1 LSQKSIVVI
10 GAGISGL
17 ATASLLAKAGHKVT
31 VLEGSDWIGGKSKRI
46 IVDGQRMDT
55 GPALVTFP
63 GVWKEFLR
71 RYDNLGDTSIPASQV
86 APIEFEPLS
95 EVGEYFYMGDKCLL
109 PVEPGNKWHESWNR
123 FEAIHGKL
131 DKEITTLLTA
141 TSMSPKAVPAVSK
154 LVSNYGLRLTTKS
167 YLDGLK
173 WLPEG
178 LKEVISIHTLNAGVA
193 PESTLALFATMPAVM
208 ATQQVLVPV
217 GGVNEIPLTLEKLAR
232 HAGAEIKLNE
242 KVTAISKSKVQ
253 TTQGSYAADLVI
265 SSLDAKVTDRLLGK
279 NTQEQNRKMSCSG
292 VAIYAVLEQELPEQT
307 KTHSVIMPD
316 DPAALHKSLGNK
328 ELPEQS
334 MVFVNYYKAGHIYP
348 NKKSTVAVLI
358 TAPADGKHYEI
369 DSEFAKR
376 ELERVS
382 QVMGLP
388 KNIKEYFGEFQIL
401 DPEYFSGW
409 GATGGALYGEARK
422 IWQSGPLHQPKHSSI
437 LRPWLWRVGASTHP
451 GGGIPAVLGGSL
463 IATEKLLKRIWNQ
476 DQDDTDGMLIPLL
489 ATNAD

>member
-1 LSQKSIVVI
+1 MKPKSIIVL

-17 ATASLLAKAGHKVT
+17 ATAALMAKAGNQVT
-31 VLEGSDWIGGKSKRI
+31 VIEGSSWIGGKSKRI

-63 GVWKEFLR
+63 GVWEEFIR
-71 RYDNLGDTSIPASQV
+71 RYDNLGTGSKAAEI
-86 APIEFEPLS
+86 APITFEPLS
-95 EVGEYFYMGDKCLL
+95 EVGEYFYKGDKCLL
-109 PVEPGNKWHESWNR
+109 PVEPGNKWHEPWAR
-123 FEAIHGKL
+123 FEKVHGKL
-131 DKEITTLLTA
+131 DKEITTLLTN

-208 ATQQVLVPV
+208 ATQKVLVPV

-232 HAGAEIKLNE
+232 HAGVEIVMSE
-242 KVTAISKSKVQ
+242 KAIAISKNNV
-253 TTQGSYAADLVI
+253 TTDRREYQADIII

-279 NTQEQNRKMSCSG
+279 RTNEAGRKMSCSG
-292 VAIYAVLEQELPEQT
+292 VAIYAVLDEELPEGT

-316 DPAALHKSLGNK
+316 DPSALHKALGDKKVPK
-328 ELPEQS
+328 ES
-334 MVFVNYYKAGHIYP
+334 MVFVNYYQAGHIYP
-348 NKKSTVAVLI
+348 NSKSTVAVLI
-358 TAPADGKHYEI
+358 TAPADGKHYGI
-369 DSEFAKR
+369 DSDFAKA

-382 QVMGLP
+382 KVMGLP
-388 KNIKEYFGEFQIL
+388 KNIKEYFGSFEVL

-422 IWQSGPLHQPKHSSI
+422 IWQSGPLHTPKHSS
-437 LRPWLWRVGASTHP
+437 LFRPWLWRVGASTHP

-463 IATEKLLKRIWNQ
+463 IATEKLLRRL
-476 DQDDTDGMLIPLL
+476 G
-489 ATNAD
+489 A

>member
-1 LSQKSIVVI
+1 
-10 GAGISGL
+10 
-17 ATASLLAKAGHKVT
+17 
-31 VLEGSDWIGGKSKRI
+31 
-46 IVDGQRMDT
+46 
-55 GPALVTFP
+55 
-63 GVWKEFLR
+63 
-71 RYDNLGDTSIPASQV
+71 
-86 APIEFEPLS
+86 
-95 EVGEYFYMGDKCLL
+95 LL

-131 DKEITTLLTA
+131 DKEITTLLTN

-232 HAGAEIKLNE
+232 HAEVEIRLNE
-242 KVTAISKSKVQ
+242 KVISISKGKVT
-253 TTQGSYAADLVI
+253 TTQGSYSADLVI
-265 SSLDAKVTDRLLGK
+265 SSLDAKVTDRSLGK
-279 NTQEQNRKMSCSG
+279 KTQEQNRKMSCSG
-292 VAIYAVLEQELPEQT
+292 VAIYAVLEQDLPQGT

-358 TAPADGKHYEI
+358 TAPADGKHYDI
-369 DSEFAKR
+369 NSDFAKR

-382 QVMGLP
+382 KVMGLP

-422 IWQSGPLHQPKHSSI
+422 IWQSGPLHQPKHSSF

-451 GGGIPAVLGGSL
+451 GGGIPAVLGGTL
-463 IATEKLLKRIWNQ
+463 IATEKLLKRIGNQ
-476 DQDDTDGMLIPLL
+476 DQNDTDAMLIPLL

>member
-1 LSQKSIVVI
+1 MKSKSIIVL

-17 ATASLLAKAGHKVT
+17 ATAALLAKAGNQVT
-31 VLEGSDWIGGKSKRI
+31 VIEGSSWIGGKSKRI
-46 IVDGQRMDT
+46 VVDGQRMDT

-63 GVWKEFLR
+63 GVWQEFIR
-71 RYDNLGDTSIPASQV
+71 RYDLLGNQDKKAIEI
-86 APIEFEPLS
+86 APITFEPLS
-95 EVGEYFYMGDKCLL
+95 EVGEYFYKGDKCLL
-109 PVEPGNKWHESWNR
+109 PVEQGNKWHEPWAR
-123 FEAIHGKL
+123 FEKIHGKL
-131 DKEITTLLTA
+131 DQEITTLLTNP
-141 TSMSPKAVPAVSK
+141 SMSPKAVPAVSK
-154 LVSNYGLRLTTKS
+154 LVSNYGIRLTTKS

-208 ATQQVLVPV
+208 AAQKVLVPV

-232 HAGAEIKLNE
+232 HAGVEIVMGE
-242 KVTAISKSKVQ
+242 KAIAISKNKVKTESREYQ
-253 TTQGSYAADLVI
+253 AEIII

-279 NTQEQNRKMSCSG
+279 STNETGRKMSCSG
-292 VAIYAVLEQELPEQT
+292 VAIYAVLDQDLPAGT

-316 DPAALHKSLGNK
+316 DPSALHKALGDKKVPK
-328 ELPEQS
+328 ES
-334 MVFVNYYKAGHIYP
+334 MVFVNYYQAGHIYP
-348 NKKSTVAVLI
+348 NSKSTVAVLI
-358 TAPADGKHYEI
+358 TAPADGRHYGI
-369 DSEFAKR
+369 DSEFATA

-382 QVMGLP
+382 KVMGLP
-388 KNIKEYFGEFQIL
+388 KNIKEYFGAFEVL

-422 IWQSGPLHQPKHSSI
+422 IWQSGPLHTPKHSSL

-463 IATEKLLKRIWNQ
+463 IATEQLLRRL
-476 DQDDTDGMLIPLL
+476 GV
-489 ATNAD
+489 

>member
-1 LSQKSIVVI
+1 MKPKSIIVL

-17 ATASLLAKAGHKVT
+17 ATASLMARAGNKVT
-31 VLEGSDWIGGKSKRI
+31 VIEGSSWIGGKSKRI
-46 IVDGQRMDT
+46 VVDGQRMDT

-63 GVWKEFLR
+63 GVWEEFIR
-71 RYDNLGDTSIPASQV
+71 RYDLLGTGAKASEI
-86 APIEFEPLS
+86 APISFEPLS
-95 EVGEYFYMGDKCLL
+95 EVGEYFYKGDKCLL
-109 PVEPGNKWHESWNR
+109 PVEEGNKWHEPWVR
-123 FEAIHGKL
+123 FEKIHGKL
-131 DKEITTLLTA
+131 DKEITTLLTN

-167 YLDGLK
+167 YLDGLQ
-173 WLPEG
+173 WLPDG

-208 ATQQVLVPV
+208 ATQKVLVPV

-232 HAGAEIKLNE
+232 HAGVEIVMSEKAISISKN
-242 KVTAISKSKVQ
+242 KVTTESREYQ
-253 TTQGSYAADLVI
+253 ADIII

-279 NTQEQNRKMSCSG
+279 TTNEAGRKMSCSG
-292 VAIYAVLEQELPEQT
+292 VAIYAVLDQDLPAGT

-316 DPAALHKSLGNK
+316 DPAALHKALGDKKIPK
-328 ELPEQS
+328 ES
-334 MVFVNYYKAGHIYP
+334 MVFVNYYQAGHIYP
-348 NKKSTVAVLI
+348 NSKSTVAVLI
-358 TAPADGKHYEI
+358 TAPADGKHYGIES
-369 DSEFAKR
+369 DFAQA

-388 KNIKEYFGEFQIL
+388 KNIKEYFGAIEVL

-422 IWQSGPLHQPKHSSI
+422 IWQSGPLHTPKHSSF

-463 IATEKLLKRIWNQ
+463 IATEKLLRRL
-476 DQDDTDGMLIPLL
+476 G
-489 ATNAD
+489 A

>member
-1 LSQKSIVVI
+1 MSKKSIVVV

-17 ATASLLAKAGHKVT
+17 ATAALLAKAGHKVT

-46 IVDGQRMDT
+46 MVDGQRMDT

-63 GVWKEFLR
+63 GVWKELLR
-71 RYDNLGDTSIPASQV
+71 RYDSLGDASISASQI
-86 APIEFEPLS
+86 APIEFEALS
-95 EVGEYFYMGDKCLL
+95 EVGEYFYKGDKCLL
-109 PVEPGNKWHESWNR
+109 PVEAGNKWHESWNR
-123 FEAIHGKL
+123 FEAIHGRL

-141 TSMSPKAVPAVSK
+141 TSMSPKALPAVSK

-167 YLDGLK
+167 YLEGLK
-173 WLPEG
+173 WLPDG
-178 LKEVISIHTLNAGVA
+178 LKEIISIHTLNAGVA

-217 GGVNEIPLTLEKLAR
+217 GGVNEIPLTLEKLAI
-232 HAGAEIKLNE
+232 HAGAEILLNQ
-242 KVTAISKSKVQ
+242 KVLAITNKEV
-253 TTQGSYAADLVI
+253 TTSSTSYKADFVI
-265 SSLDAKVTDRLLGK
+265 SSLDAKVTDRLLGRK
-279 NTQEQNRKMSCSG
+279 TREANRKMSCSG
-292 VAIYAVLEQELPEQT
+292 VAIYAVLEQDLPPGT
-307 KTHSVIMPD
+307 KTHSVIMPN

-328 ELPEQS
+328 ELPDES

-358 TAPADGKHYEI
+358 TAPADGKHYGI

-388 KNIKEYFGEFQIL
+388 KNIKEYFGEYQIL

-409 GATGGALYGEARK
+409 GASGGALYGEARK
-422 IWQSGPLHQPKHSSI
+422 IWQSGPLHQPKHSSLI
-437 LRPWLWRVGASTHP
+437 RPWLWRVGASTHP

-463 IATEKLLKRIWNQ
+463 IATEKLLKKLGNQ
-476 DQDDTDGMLIPLL
+476 ASGELDSLL
-489 ATNAD
+489 VTQGN

>member
-1 LSQKSIVVI
+1 VKSRNIIVL

-17 ATASLLAKAGHKVT
+17 ATASLLAKAGHKVK
-31 VLEGSDWIGGKSKRI
+31 VIEGASWIGGKSKRI
-46 IVDGQRMDT
+46 VVDGQRMDT

-63 GVWKEFLR
+63 GVWEEFIR
-71 RYDNLGDTSIPASQV
+71 RYDNLGSGPKASEI
-86 APIEFEPLS
+86 APIVFEPLS
-95 EVGEYFYMGDKCLL
+95 EVGEYFYRGDKCLL
-109 PVEPGNKWHESWNR
+109 PVEPGNKWHEPWAR
-123 FEAIHGKL
+123 FEAVHGKL
-131 DKEITTLLTA
+131 DKEITTLLTN

-154 LVSNYGLRLTTKS
+154 LVSNYGIRLTTKS

-208 ATQQVLVPV
+208 ATQKVLVPV

-232 HAGAEIKLNE
+232 HAGVEISLNE
-242 KVTAISKSKVQ
+242 KVTAISKNKV
-253 TTQGSYAADLVI
+253 TTAKGEYQADLVI

-279 NTQEQNRKMSCSG
+279 TTNESGRKMSCSG
-292 VAIYAVLEQELPEQT
+292 VAIYAVLDQDLPAGT

-316 DPAALHKSLGNK
+316 DPSALHKSLGAK
-328 ELPEQS
+328 QLPSQS

-348 NKKSTVAVLI
+348 NSKSTVAVLI
-358 TAPADGKHYEI
+358 TAPADGKHYGI
-369 DSEFAKR
+369 DSDFAKA
-376 ELERVS
+376 ELERVTK
-382 QVMGLP
+382 VMGLP
-388 KNIKEYFGEFQIL
+388 KNIKEYFGSFEVL

-422 IWQSGPLHQPKHSSI
+422 IWQSGPLHTPRHSSV

-463 IATEKLLKRIWNQ
+463 IATEKLISRLDR
-476 DQDDTDGMLIPLL
+476 
-489 ATNAD
+489 

>member
-1 LSQKSIVVI
+1 LSPKSIVVI

-17 ATASLLAKAGHKVT
+17 ATAALLAKAGHQVKVI
-31 VLEGSDWIGGKSKRI
+31 EGASWIGGKSKRI

-71 RYDNLGDTSIPASQV
+71 RYDQLGDTSIKAAEI
-86 APIEFEPLS
+86 APIKFEPLA
-95 EVGEYFYMGDKCLL
+95 EVGEYFYKGEKCLL

-123 FEAIHGKL
+123 FEAIHGNL
-131 DKEITTLLTA
+131 DKEITTLLTNN
-141 TSMSPKAVPAVSK
+141 SMSPKAIPAVSK

-232 HAGAEIKLNE
+232 HAGVEIRLNE
-242 KVTAISKSKVQ
+242 RVTEISKGKVT
-253 TTQGSYAADLVI
+253 TTTSSYTADLVI

-279 NTQEQNRKMSCSG
+279 KTQEANRKMSCSG
-292 VAIYAVLEQELPEQT
+292 VAIYAVLEQDLPEGT

-328 ELPEQS
+328 ELPDQS

-358 TAPADGKHYEI
+358 TAPADGKHYGIES
-369 DSEFAKR
+369 DFAKR
-376 ELERVS
+376 ELERVTE
-382 QVMGLP
+382 VMGLP

-422 IWQSGPLHQPKHSSI
+422 IWQSGPLHQPKHSSF

-451 GGGIPAVLGGSL
+451 GGGIPAVLGGTL
-463 IATEKLLKRIWNQ
+463 IATKKLISRLGNQ
-476 DQDDTDGMLIPLL
+476 EPGALESLL
-489 ATNAD
+489 VSQGN

>member
-1 LSQKSIVVI
+1 MKPKSIIVL

-17 ATASLLAKAGHKVT
+17 ATAALMAKAGNKVT
-31 VLEGSDWIGGKSKRI
+31 VIEGSSWIGGKSKRI

-63 GVWKEFLR
+63 GVWQEFIR
-71 RYDNLGDTSIPASQV
+71 RYDLLGNQDKKANEI
-86 APIEFEPLS
+86 APITFEPLP
-95 EVGEYFYMGDKCLL
+95 EVGEYFYKGDSCLL
-109 PVEPGNKWHESWNR
+109 PVEAGNKWHEPWVR
-123 FEAIHGKL
+123 FEKIHGKL
-131 DKEITTLLTA
+131 DKEITTLLTN

-154 LVSNYGLRLTTKS
+154 LVSNYGIRLTTKS

-178 LKEVISIHTLNAGVA
+178 LKEIISIHTLNAGVA

-208 ATQQVLVPV
+208 ASQRVLVPV

-232 HAGAEIKLNE
+232 HAGVEIVMNE
-242 KVTAISKSKVQ
+242 KAIAISKNKVKTESREYQ
-253 TTQGSYAADLVI
+253 ADIII

-279 NTQEQNRKMSCSG
+279 TTNETGRKMSCSG
-292 VAIYAVLEQELPEQT
+292 VAIYAVLDQDLPAGT

-316 DPAALHKSLGNK
+316 DPGALHKALGDKKVPK
-328 ELPEQS
+328 ES
-334 MVFVNYYKAGHIYP
+334 MVFVNYYQAGHIYP
-348 NKKSTVAVLI
+348 NSKSTVAVLI
-358 TAPADGKHYEI
+358 TAPADGKHYGI
-369 DSEFAKR
+369 DSEFAKA

-382 QVMGLP
+382 KVMGLP
-388 KNIKEYFGEFQIL
+388 KNIKEYFGSFEVL

-422 IWQSGPLHQPKHSSI
+422 IWQSGPLHTPKHSSL

-463 IATEKLLKRIWNQ
+463 IATEKLLRRL
-476 DQDDTDGMLIPLL
+476 GV
-489 ATNAD
+489 

>member
-17 ATASLLAKAGHKVT
+17 ATAALLAKAGHKVK
-31 VLEGSDWIGGKSKRI
+31 VIEGSDWIGGKSKRI

-71 RYDNLGDTSIPASQV
+71 RYDNLGDTSIKASQI

-95 EVGEYFYMGDKCLL
+95 EVGEYFYKGDKCLL

-131 DKEITTLLTA
+131 DKEITTLLTN

-232 HAGAEIKLNE
+232 HAEVEIRLNE
-242 KVTAISKSKVQ
+242 KVISISKGKVT
-253 TTQGSYAADLVI
+253 TTQGSYSADLVI

-279 NTQEQNRKMSCSG
+279 KTQEQNRKMSCSG
-292 VAIYAVLEQELPEQT
+292 VAIYAVLEQDLPQGT

-358 TAPADGKHYEI
+358 TAPADGKHYDI
-369 DSEFAKR
+369 NSDFAKR

-382 QVMGLP
+382 KVMGLP

-422 IWQSGPLHQPKHSSI
+422 IWQSGPLHQPKHSSF

-451 GGGIPAVLGGSL
+451 GGGIPAVLGGTL
-463 IATEKLLKRIWNQ
+463 IATEKLLKRIGNQ
-476 DQDDTDGMLIPLL
+476 DQNDTDAMLIPLL

>member
-1 LSQKSIVVI
+1 
-10 GAGISGL
+10 
-17 ATASLLAKAGHKVT
+17 
-31 VLEGSDWIGGKSKRI
+31 
-46 IVDGQRMDT
+46 MDT

-63 GVWKEFLR
+63 GVWEEFLR
-71 RYDNLGDTSIPASQV
+71 RYDSLGDTSIQASEI

-95 EVGEYFYMGDKCLL
+95 EVGEYFFRGDKCLL

-123 FEAIHGKL
+123 FEEVHGKL
-131 DKEITTLLTA
+131 AKEITTLLTN
-141 TSMSPKAVPAVSK
+141 TSMSPKAVPAVGK

-208 ATQQVLVPV
+208 ASQQVLVPV
-217 GGVNEIPLTLEKLAR
+217 GGVNEIPLTLQKLAK
-232 HAGAEIKLNE
+232 HAGAEILLNQ
-242 KVTAISKSKVQ
+242 KVVAISNKEVSTSSAVYK
-253 TTQGSYAADLVI
+253 ADIVI

-279 NTQEQNRKMSCSG
+279 KTQEANRKMSCSG
-292 VAIYAVLEQELPEQT
+292 VAIYAVLDQDLPEQT

-316 DPAALHKSLGNK
+316 DPTKLHKSLGNK
-328 ELPEQS
+328 QLPEQS

-358 TAPADGKHYEI
+358 TAPADGKHYGI
-369 DSEFAKR
+369 DSDFAGR

-382 QVMGLP
+382 TVMGLP
-388 KNIKEYFGEFQIL
+388 KNIREYFGKYQIL
-401 DPEYFSGW
+401 DPQYFSGW

-422 IWQSGPLHQPKHSSI
+422 IWQSGPLHHPKHSS
-437 LRPWLWRVGASTHP
+437 LFRPWLWRVGASTHP

-463 IATEKLLKRIWNQ
+463 IATEKLLKRIGNESAGDLDLLFLNQ
-476 DQDDTDGMLIPLL
+476 
-489 ATNAD
+489 AS

>member
-1 LSQKSIVVI
+1 
-10 GAGISGL
+10 
-17 ATASLLAKAGHKVT
+17 
-31 VLEGSDWIGGKSKRI
+31 
-46 IVDGQRMDT
+46 
-55 GPALVTFP
+55 
-63 GVWKEFLR
+63 
-71 RYDNLGDTSIPASQV
+71 
-86 APIEFEPLS
+86 
-95 EVGEYFYMGDKCLL
+95 MGDKCLL

-242 KVTAISKSKVQ
+242 KVIAISKGKVQ
-253 TTQGSYAADLVI
+253 TTQGSYTADLVI

-279 NTQEQNRKMSCSG
+279 KTQEQNRKMSCSG
-292 VAIYAVLEQELPEQT
+292 VAIYAVLEQDLPQGT

-358 TAPADGKHYEI
+358 TAPADGKHYGM
-369 DSEFAKR
+369 DSDFAKR
-376 ELERVS
+376 ELQRVS

-388 KNIKEYFGEFQIL
+388 KNIEEYFGEFQIL

-463 IATEKLLKRIWNQ
+463 IATEKLLKRIGNQ
-476 DQDDTDGMLIPLL
+476 DQDDTDGILIPLL

>member
-1 LSQKSIVVI
+1 MSQKSIVVI

-17 ATASLLAKAGHKVT
+17 ATAALLAKSGHKVK
-31 VLEGSDWIGGKSKRI
+31 VIEGADWIGGKSKRI

-63 GVWKEFLR
+63 GVWKEFLH
-71 RYDNLGDTSIPASQV
+71 RYDNLGDTSIKAAEI

-95 EVGEYFYMGDKCLL
+95 EVGEYFYKGDKCLL

-131 DKEITTLLTA
+131 DKEITTLLTN
-141 TSMSPKAVPAVSK
+141 TSMSPKAIPAVSK
-154 LVSNYGLRLTTKS
+154 LVANYGLRLTTKS

-208 ATQQVLVPV
+208 ATQHVLVPV

-232 HAGAEIKLNE
+232 HAGAEIRLNE
-242 KVTAISKSKVQ
+242 QVVAISKKQVITNLGTYDS
-253 TTQGSYAADLVI
+253 DLVI

-279 NTQEQNRKMSCSG
+279 KTQETNRKMSCSG
-292 VAIYAVLEQELPEQT
+292 VAIYAVLEEDLPVQT

-328 ELPEQS
+328 DLPEQS

-348 NKKSTVAVLI
+348 NKKSTLAVLI
-358 TAPADGKHYEI
+358 TAPADGEHHNI
-369 DSEFAKR
+369 NSDFARR
-376 ELERVS
+376 ELARVS

-388 KNIKEYFGEFQIL
+388 KNITEYFGEFQIL

-422 IWQSGPLHQPKHSSI
+422 IWQSGPLHQPKHSSV

-463 IATEKLLKRIWNQ
+463 IATEKLLKKLGTETPGEL
-476 DQDDTDGMLIPLL
+476 DSLL
-489 ATNAD
+489 VTQGN

>member
-17 ATASLLAKAGHKVT
+17 ATAALLAKAGHQVK
-31 VLEGSDWIGGKSKRI
+31 VLEGSDWIGGKSRRI
-46 IVDGQRMDT
+46 VVDGQRMDT

-63 GVWKEFLR
+63 GVWKEFLS
-71 RYDNLGDTSIPASQV
+71 RYDLLGDTSLYAHQI
-86 APIEFEPLS
+86 APIEFEPLA
-95 EVGEYFYMGDKCLL
+95 EVGEYFYKGDKCLL

-123 FEAIHGKL
+123 FETVHGKL
-131 DKEITTLLTA
+131 DKEITTLLTN
-141 TSMSPKAVPAVSK
+141 TSMSPKAVPAVGK

-232 HAGAEIKLNE
+232 HAGAEILLNQ
-242 KVTAISKSKVQ
+242 KVLSISKKEVRTNSA
-253 TTQGSYAADLVI
+253 SYKAEIVI
-265 SSLDAKVTDRLLGK
+265 SSLDAKVTDRLLGRK
-279 NTQEQNRKMSCSG
+279 TQEANRKMSCSG
-292 VAIYAVLEQELPEQT
+292 VAIYAVLEQDLPEQT

-316 DPAALHKSLGNK
+316 DPAKLHKSLGNK

-358 TAPADGKHYEI
+358 TAPADGKMYDI
-369 DSEFAKR
+369 DSDFTRR

-382 QVMGLP
+382 QVLGLP
-388 KNIKEYFGEFQIL
+388 KNIREYFGEFKIL
-401 DPEYFSGW
+401 DPQYFSGW

-422 IWQSGPLHQPKHSSI
+422 IWQSGPLHRPNHSSFFQ
-437 LRPWLWRVGASTHP
+437 PWFWRVGASTHP
-451 GGGIPAVLGGSL
+451 GGGIPAVLGGVL
-463 IATEKLLKRIWNQ
+463 IATNKLIRQI
-476 DQDDTDGMLIPLL
+476 G
-489 ATNAD
+489 

>member
-1 LSQKSIVVI
+1 LSKKSIVVI

-17 ATASLLAKAGHKVT
+17 ATAALLAKAGHKVT

-46 IVDGQRMDT
+46 TVDGQRMDT

-71 RYDNLGDTSIPASQV
+71 RYDNLGDTSIQASQI

-95 EVGEYFYMGDKCLL
+95 EVGEYFYKGDKCLL

-131 DKEITTLLTA
+131 DKEITTLLTN

-232 HAGAEIKLNE
+232 HAGAEIRLNE
-242 KVTAISKSKVQ
+242 KVTSISKGKVT
-253 TTQGSYAADLVI
+253 TTQGSYSADLVI

-279 NTQEQNRKMSCSG
+279 KTQEQNRKMSCSG
-292 VAIYAVLEQELPEQT
+292 VAIYAVLEQDLPQAT

-316 DPAALHKSLGNK
+316 DPAALHKSLGSK

-358 TAPADGKHYEI
+358 TAPADGKHYGIES
-369 DSEFAKR
+369 DFAKR

-422 IWQSGPLHQPKHSSI
+422 IWQSGPLHHPKHSSL

-451 GGGIPAVLGGSL
+451 GGGIPAVLGGTL
-463 IATEKLLKRIWNQ
+463 IATEKLLRRLGTQ
-476 DQDDTDGMLIPLL
+476 EAGELDSLL
-489 ATNAD
+489 VTQSN

>member
-1 LSQKSIVVI
+1 VRVRNIIVL

-17 ATASLLAKAGHKVT
+17 ATASLLAKAGHKVK
-31 VLEGSDWIGGKSKRI
+31 VIEGASWIGGKSKRI
-46 IVDGQRMDT
+46 VVDGQRMDT

-63 GVWKEFLR
+63 GVWEEFIR
-71 RYDNLGDTSIPASQV
+71 RYDNLGTGLKASEI
-86 APIEFEPLS
+86 APITFEPLA
-95 EVGEYFYMGDKCLL
+95 EVGEYFYRGDKCLL
-109 PVEPGNKWHESWNR
+109 PVEPGNKWHEPWVR
-123 FEAIHGKL
+123 FEAVHGKL
-131 DKEITTLLTA
+131 DKEITTLLTN

-178 LKEVISIHTLNAGVA
+178 LKEIISIHTLNAGVA

-208 ATQQVLVPV
+208 ATQKVLVPV

-232 HAGAEIKLNE
+232 HAGVEISLNE
-242 KVTAISKSKVQ
+242 KVTTISKNKV
-253 TTQGSYAADLVI
+253 TTAKGEYQADLVI

-279 NTQEQNRKMSCSG
+279 KTQEKNRKMSCSG
-292 VAIYAVLEQELPEQT
+292 VAIYAVLDEDLPAGT

-328 ELPEQS
+328 QLPKES
-334 MVFVNYYKAGHIYP
+334 MVFVNYYQAGHIYP
-348 NKKSTVAVLI
+348 NSKSTVAVLI
-358 TAPADGKHYEI
+358 TAPADGKHYGI
-369 DSEFAKR
+369 DSEFAKA

-382 QVMGLP
+382 NVMGLP
-388 KNIKEYFGEFQIL
+388 KNIKEYFGSFEVL

-422 IWQSGPLHQPKHSSI
+422 IWQSGPLHTPRHSS
-437 LRPWLWRVGASTHP
+437 LFRPWLWRVGASTHP

-463 IATEKLLKRIWNQ
+463 IATEKLIRRLPR
-476 DQDDTDGMLIPLL
+476 
-489 ATNAD
+489 

>member
-1 LSQKSIVVI
+1 LSPKSIVVI

-17 ATASLLAKAGHKVT
+17 ATAALLAKAGHQVK

-71 RYDNLGDTSIPASQV
+71 RYDNLGDTSIKAAEI

-95 EVGEYFYMGDKCLL
+95 EVGEYFYKGDKCLL

-131 DKEITTLLTA
+131 DKEITTLLTN
-141 TSMSPKAVPAVSK
+141 TSMSPKAIPAVSK

-232 HAGAEIKLNE
+232 HAGAEIRLNE
-242 KVTAISKSKVQ
+242 KVTAISKVKV
-253 TTQGSYAADLVI
+253 TTTTGSYTADLVI

-279 NTQEQNRKMSCSG
+279 KTQEQNRKMSCSG
-292 VAIYAVLEQELPEQT
+292 VAIYAVLEQDLPEGT

-328 ELPEQS
+328 ELPDQS

-358 TAPADGKHYEI
+358 TAPADGKHYGI
-369 DSEFAKR
+369 DSDFAKR

-388 KNIKEYFGEFQIL
+388 KNIKEYFAQFQIL

-409 GATGGALYGEARK
+409 GATGGALYGESRK
-422 IWQSGPLHQPKHSSI
+422 IWQSGPLHQPKHSSL

-463 IATEKLLKRIWNQ
+463 IAIEKLLKRIGGNAAV
-476 DQDDTDGMLIPLL
+476 DTDILL
-489 ATNAD
+489 LNQAS

>member
-1 LSQKSIVVI
+1 MRQKSIVVI

-17 ATASLLAKAGHKVT
+17 ATAALLAKAGHKVK
-31 VLEGSDWIGGKSKRI
+31 VIEGSDWIGGKSKRI

-71 RYDNLGDTSIPASQV
+71 RYDHLGDTSIQASQI

-95 EVGEYFYMGDKCLL
+95 EVGEYFYKGDKCLL
-109 PVEPGNKWHESWNR
+109 PVEPGNKWHESWNH

-131 DKEITTLLTA
+131 DKEITTLLTN

-232 HAGAEIKLNE
+232 YAGAEINLNE
-242 KVTAISKSKVQ
+242 KVTSITKGKV
-253 TTQGSYAADLVI
+253 TTTTGSYKADLVI

-279 NTQEQNRKMSCSG
+279 KTQEQNRKMSCSG
-292 VAIYAVLEQELPEQT
+292 VAIYAVLEQDLPQGT

-328 ELPEQS
+328 ELPEHS

-358 TAPADGKHYEI
+358 TAPADGKHYGI
-369 DSEFAKR
+369 DSDFAKR
-376 ELERVS
+376 ELERIS

-422 IWQSGPLHQPKHSSI
+422 IWQSGPLHQPKHASI

-451 GGGIPAVLGGSL
+451 GGGIPAVLGGTL
-463 IATEKLLKRIWNQ
+463 IATENLLKRLGNQ
-476 DQDDTDGMLIPLL
+476 EPGELDSLL
-489 ATNAD
+489 ATQGN

>member
-1 LSQKSIVVI
+1 VKPKSIIVL

-17 ATASLLAKAGHKVT
+17 ATAALMAKAGNKVK
-31 VLEGSDWIGGKSKRI
+31 VIEGSSWIGGKSKRI

-63 GVWKEFLR
+63 GVWEEFIR
-71 RYDNLGDTSIPASQV
+71 RYDNLGTGSKATEI
-86 APIEFEPLS
+86 APITFEPLS
-95 EVGEYFYMGDKCLL
+95 EVGEYFYKGDKCLL
-109 PVEPGNKWHESWNR
+109 PVEPGNKWHEPWAR
-123 FEAIHGKL
+123 FEKVHGKL
-131 DKEITTLLTA
+131 DKEITTLLTN

-208 ATQQVLVPV
+208 ATQQVRVPV

-232 HAGAEIKLNE
+232 HAGVEIVMSEKAIAIAKN
-242 KVTAISKSKVQ
+242 KVTTARREYQ
-253 TTQGSYAADLVI
+253 ADIII

-279 NTQEQNRKMSCSG
+279 TTNETGRKMSCSG
-292 VAIYAVLEQELPEQT
+292 VAIYAVLDQELPLGT

-316 DPAALHKSLGNK
+316 DPAALHKALGDKKVPK
-328 ELPEQS
+328 ES
-334 MVFVNYYKAGHIYP
+334 MVFVNYYQAGHIYP
-348 NKKSTVAVLI
+348 NSKSTVAVLI
-358 TAPADGKHYEI
+358 TAPADGKHYGI
-369 DSEFAKR
+369 DSDFAKA

-382 QVMGLP
+382 KVMGLP
-388 KNIKEYFGEFQIL
+388 KNIKEYFGSFEVL

-422 IWQSGPLHQPKHSSI
+422 IWQSGPLHTPKHSSLI
-437 LRPWLWRVGASTHP
+437 RPWLWRVGASTHP

-463 IATEKLLKRIWNQ
+463 IATEKLLRRL
-476 DQDDTDGMLIPLL
+476 G
-489 ATNAD
+489 A

>member
-1 LSQKSIVVI
+1 MRPRNIIVL

-17 ATASLLAKAGHKVT
+17 ATASLLAKAGHKVK
-31 VLEGSDWIGGKSKRI
+31 VIEGASWIGGKSKRI
-46 IVDGQRMDT
+46 VVDGQRMDT

-63 GVWKEFLR
+63 GVWEEFIR
-71 RYDNLGDTSIPASQV
+71 RYDNLGSGPKASEI

-95 EVGEYFYMGDKCLL
+95 EVGEYFYRGDKCLL
-109 PVEPGNKWHESWNR
+109 PVEPGNKWHEPWAR
-123 FEAIHGKL
+123 FEAVHGKL
-131 DKEITTLLTA
+131 DKEITTLLTN

-208 ATQQVLVPV
+208 ATQKVLVPV

-232 HAGAEIKLNE
+232 HAGVEIKLNE
-242 KVTAISKSKVQ
+242 KVIGIGKASVKTEKA
-253 TTQGSYAADLVI
+253 SYQADLIV

-279 NTQEQNRKMSCSG
+279 ATNESGRKMSCSG
-292 VAIYAVLEQELPEQT
+292 VAIYAVLDQDLPAGT

-316 DPAALHKSLGNK
+316 DPAALHKSLGAKQLPK
-328 ELPEQS
+328 ES
-334 MVFVNYYKAGHIYP
+334 MVFVNYYKAEHIYP
-348 NKKSTVAVLI
+348 NSKSTVAVLI
-358 TAPADGKHYEI
+358 TAPADGKHYGI
-369 DSEFAKR
+369 DSDFAKA

-382 QVMGLP
+382 RVMGLP
-388 KNIKEYFGEFQIL
+388 KNIKEYFGSFEVL

-422 IWQSGPLHQPKHSSI
+422 IWQSGPLHTPRHSSI

-463 IATEKLLKRIWNQ
+463 IATEKLIRR
-476 DQDDTDGMLIPLL
+476 L
-489 ATNAD
+489 AR

>member
-1 LSQKSIVVI
+1 MKPKSIIVL

-17 ATASLLAKAGHKVT
+17 ATAAVMAKAGNRVT
-31 VLEGSDWIGGKSKRI
+31 VIEGSSWIGGKSKRI

-63 GVWKEFLR
+63 GVWQEFIR
-71 RYDNLGDTSIPASQV
+71 RYDLLGNQDKKANEI
-86 APIEFEPLS
+86 APITFEALS
-95 EVGEYFYMGDKCLL
+95 EVGEYFYKGDSCLL
-109 PVEPGNKWHESWNR
+109 PVEAGNKWHEPWVR
-123 FEAIHGKL
+123 FEKIHGKL
-131 DKEITTLLTA
+131 DKEITTLLTN

-154 LVSNYGLRLTTKS
+154 LVSNYGIRLTTKS

-178 LKEVISIHTLNAGVA
+178 LKEIISIHTLNAGVA

-208 ATQQVLVPV
+208 ASQRVLVPV

-232 HAGAEIKLNE
+232 HAGVEIVMNE
-242 KVTAISKSKVQ
+242 KAIAISKNKVKTESREYQ
-253 TTQGSYAADLVI
+253 ADIII

-279 NTQEQNRKMSCSG
+279 TTNETGRKMSCSG
-292 VAIYAVLEQELPEQT
+292 VAIYAVLDQDLPAST

-316 DPAALHKSLGNK
+316 DPSALHKALGEKKVPK
-328 ELPEQS
+328 ES
-334 MVFVNYYKAGHIYP
+334 MVFVNYYRAGHIYP
-348 NKKSTVAVLI
+348 NGKSTVAVLI
-358 TAPADGKHYEI
+358 TAPADGKRYGI
-369 DSEFAKR
+369 DSEFAKA

-382 QVMGLP
+382 KVMGLP
-388 KNIKEYFGEFQIL
+388 KNIKEYFGSFEVL

-422 IWQSGPLHQPKHSSI
+422 IWQSGPLHTPKHSSL

-463 IATEKLLKRIWNQ
+463 IATEKLLRRL
-476 DQDDTDGMLIPLL
+476 GV
-489 ATNAD
+489 